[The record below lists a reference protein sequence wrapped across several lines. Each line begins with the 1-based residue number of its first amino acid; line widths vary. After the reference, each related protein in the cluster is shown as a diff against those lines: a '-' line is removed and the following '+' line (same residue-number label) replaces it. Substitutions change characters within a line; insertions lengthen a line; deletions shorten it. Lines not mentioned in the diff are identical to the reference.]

1 VTTDSGAR
9 SIPTPARDA
18 SRVDAELRLV
28 DPLKLY
34 TVPEAAAICQRT
46 AGTICKLL
54 YIHQLPRKTAW
65 TVRRGHRQRCISLRP
80 DVVLWLRRITL
91 EGNRKVLQWPPQ

>member
-1 VTTDSGAR
+1 MKTGSGAP

-18 SRVDAELRLV
+18 SRIDAELRLV

-46 AGTICKLL
+46 AGTIRKLF
-54 YIHQLPRKTAW
+54 HQLPRKTAW